1 MDKIVAIYQQ
11 MISEG
16 NADPEQNARIAAI
29 WKKTASMT
37 DAEYK
42 ATLKPLPDKYGNP
55 TRLGTIP
62 DHQMIDSPENAA
74 SKERFKEYLRQHAH
88 SIGSGNVYLAGK

>member
-11 MISEG
+11 MIIENNS
-16 NADPEQNARIAAI
+16 DPEQNARIAAI

-42 ATLKPLPDKYGNP
+42 STLKSLPDKYGNP
-55 TRLGTIP
+55 SRVGEIP
-62 DHQMIDSPENAA
+62 EHQMIDSPENEA
-74 SKERFKEYLRQHAH
+74 SKERFKEYLRQHQH
-88 SIGSGNVYLAGK
+88 SIGQGNK